1 MLLDFK
7 KKGFIGCALFLIIV
21 VLIYQINNF
30 GPGLSLTLMLIL
42 YVFLA
47 KEFRESYLLIIIILF
62 SIFIRTVLSFYN
74 TQVKMLS
81 FAANDALRFQ
91 QKAEDYFY
99 NSDLHSLPSIG
110 SEFYSY
116 LLSIVYKLTDLSWFT
131 GQQISVL
138 FFILTLQVILKIKN
152 KLNIKNKKIGLIT
165 VTIFSFSPVSIIY
178 SSLTMREIYQI
189 FLLMCI
195 FSLLIDFLDKYMIRK
210 YILII
215 ICSIMLGLFHNGLM
229 PYVFILIVI
238 VSLTY
243 VKIIQSLFLKYFLY
257 IVFAV
262 TCTTL
267 LWFLKDSTSAFTA
280 LTSGQV
286 FEYLNNYR
294 EAANESRATYTVP
307 TFDLGIIGVIV
318 NLPLYFLFYML
329 TPFPWDISSIFDVY
343 AFVETIFRLMLFWNI
358 FYLLTYIKKEDS
370 KNKSIYIIVILVIIL
385 ELLWA
390 LGTKNWGT
398 ALRHHLVVSP
408 ITILLGVY
416 GYYRIDNWGRKT

>member
-1 MLLDFK
+1 MLLNFN
-7 KKGFIGCALFLIIV
+7 KKGIIGYALFLIIV
-21 VLIYQINNF
+21 VSIYQLNGF
-30 GPGLSLTLMLIL
+30 GPGISLTLIMIF
-42 YVFLA
+42 YVFLT

-62 SIFIRTVLSFYN
+62 SIFIRTMLSFYN
-74 TQVKMLS
+74 THVKMLS

-91 QKAEDYFY
+91 QKAEYFY
-99 NSDLHSLPSIG
+99 NTELKSLPSVG

-116 LLSIVYKLTDLSWFT
+116 LLSIIYKLTDLSWFT

-138 FFILTLQVILKIKN
+138 FFILTLQMVLKIKN
-152 KLNIKNKKIGLIT
+152 KLSIKSKKISLIT

-178 SSLTMREIYQI
+178 TSLTMREVYQI

-195 FSLLIDFLDKYMIRK
+195 ISLLIDFLDKYMIRK

-215 ICSIMLGLFHNGLM
+215 ICSLMLGLFHNGLM
-229 PYVFILIVI
+229 PYVLILLVI

-243 VKIIQSLFLKYFLY
+243 VKVIQSLFLKYLLY
-257 IVFAV
+257 IIFAV

-267 LWFLKDSTSAFTA
+267 FWFLKDSTSAFTA

-294 EAANESRATYTVP
+294 ESANESRATYTVP
-307 TFDLGIIGVIV
+307 TLDMGIIGVTV

-329 TPFPWDISSIFDVY
+329 TPFLWDISSLFDVY

-370 KNKSIYIIVILVIIL
+370 KNKSIYIIVILVIVL

-408 ITILLGVY
+408 IIILLGVY
-416 GYYRIDNWGRKT
+416 GYYRKVNWGRKT